1 MLAAT
6 RHTRQIGP
14 MSDQVTDEPAAN
26 PTPIVLEGIVR
37 QRCVSAIYNRTRMVL
52 APHIL
57 YTRGGALYM
66 DAAVVSRDFV
76 IPREDKFGTYK
87 LDGLKALA
95 LTEREFRISPLF
107 LPESEKYLNQ
117 TLMAVEPAT
126 AAA

>member
-1 MLAAT
+1 MSNEV
-6 RHTRQIGP
+6 
-14 MSDQVTDEPAAN
+14 SDQPAAN

-57 YTRGGALYM
+57 YTRGGSLYM

-87 LDGLKALA
+87 LDGLKNLA
-95 LTEREFRISPLF
+95 ITEREFQISSLF
-107 LPESEKYLNQ
+107 LPESEKYEGQ
-117 TLMAVEPAT
+117 TLMKVEPA
-126 AAA
+126 AAIA